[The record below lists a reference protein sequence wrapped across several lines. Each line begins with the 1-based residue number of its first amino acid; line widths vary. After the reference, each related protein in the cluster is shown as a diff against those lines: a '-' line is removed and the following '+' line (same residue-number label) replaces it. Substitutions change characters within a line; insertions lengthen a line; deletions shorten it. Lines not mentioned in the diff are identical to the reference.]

1 MRRRTAGPV
10 TQRGHGV
17 AGQCAVALLAYTN
30 QLYILLSTE
39 VDGPGSVH
47 TKLISPSMH
56 NNKMW
61 RKTELHDLKLNS
73 CTLCFKKRHL
83 SIFE

>member
-61 RKTELHDLKLNS
+61 RKTTARLKIELLYTVS
-73 CTLCFKKRHL
+73 KKRHL